1 MTRSAAFRIGRAL
14 GGWPEAPRPGVH
26 LVGVLPGEGVG
37 PEVVGAALDVL
48 SALDAVGTARFE
60 VRRGPEPPQQAG
72 ESGGFT
78 GAEEAFCAEVFA
90 EEGAILC
97 GARSGRFV
105 YELRQR
111 FDLFCKL
118 TPIRPLE
125 PLLGIGPCRA
135 EAAGGADLLFVRENV
150 GGLYFG
156 SHSEQHEGGVLREV
170 SHTFRYERRV
180 IDRILGVAATL
191 AERRRGL
198 LTVVLKRGG
207 VPSMS
212 AIWRVAAEEHPGV
225 SNLDFE
231 FLDVDNACYQVVAD
245 ARRFDVLVS
254 ANMFGD
260 VIADV
265 AVLLLGSRGLSYSA
279 NFGDHGRAV
288 YQTAHGAAL
297 DLAGTDRANP
307 VGQIL
312 SLASLL
318 EESFGRAELAHT
330 VRRATTEV
338 LAHGWRTADTM
349 APGCTQVGT
358 RELGKRIA
366 ERAHQLVFGAGTE
379 A

>member
-1 MTRSAAFRIGRAL
+1 
-14 GGWPEAPRPGVH
+14 
-26 LVGVLPGEGVG
+26 VGVLPGEGVG
-37 PEVVGAALDVL
+37 PEVVRAALDVL

-60 VRRGPEPPQQAG
+60 VRIGPEPPKDLD
-72 ESGGFT
+72 ETGGLT
-78 GAEEAFCAEVFA
+78 GAEEAFCAGVFA
-90 EEGAILC
+90 EEGAVLC
-97 GARSGRFV
+97 GARGGRFV
-105 YELRQR
+105 YELRRR

-135 EAAGGADLLFVRENV
+135 EAASGADLLFVRENV

-156 SHSEQHEGGVLREV
+156 SHGEQRVGEVLSEV
-170 SHTFRYERRV
+170 SHTFRYERHI
-180 IDRILGVAATL
+180 IDRILGVAVAL

-207 VPSMS
+207 VPSVS
-212 AIWRVAAEEHPGV
+212 AIWRAAAEELPGV
-225 SNLDFE
+225 ANLDLE
-231 FLDVDNACYQVVAD
+231 FLEVDNACYQVVAD
-245 ARRFDVLVS
+245 APRFDVLVS
-254 ANMFGD
+254 PNMFGD

-297 DLAGTDRANP
+297 DLAGTDCANP

-318 EESFGRAELAHT
+318 EESFGRPEPAHA

-338 LAHGWRTADTM
+338 LADGWRTADTM

-366 ERAHQLVFGAGTE
+366 ERARELAFRAGAK